1 MLSRVLIATDASE
14 ASSRMVEQAGKE
26 ECRAVCND
34 VFHHVLHP
42 TDFSKTSERAYH
54 LEYIVKETHCAVTLL
69 HVHDRMLLEPH
80 AAHQMEEEGRKIDSE
95 RLERRRERLLQ
106 LGAASVETLV
116 DRGHPALKII
126 ERAKESGRTLIL
138 MGTQGKGFVEELFLG
153 SVAHNVARRA
163 PLAVLF
169 VPAQTRERRANE

>member
-1 MLSRVLIATDASE
+1 MERKAGRSTASVSNG
-14 ASSRMVEQAGKE
+14 AANGSCSLEQ
-26 ECRAVCND
+26 
-34 VFHHVLHP
+34 
-42 TDFSKTSERAYH
+42 
-54 LEYIVKETHCAVTLL
+54 
-69 HVHDRMLLEPH
+69 
-80 AAHQMEEEGRKIDSE
+80 
-95 RLERRRERLLQ
+95 
-106 LGAASVETLV
+106 ASVETLV

>member
-1 MLSRVLIATDASE
+1 MIACYR
-14 ASSRMVEQAGKE
+14 SST
-26 ECRAVCND
+26 
-34 VFHHVLHP
+34 LP
-42 TDFSKTSERAYH
+42 SK
-54 LEYIVKETHCAVTLL
+54 C
-69 HVHDRMLLEPH
+69 
-80 AAHQMEEEGRKIDSE
+80 RKIDSE

-153 SVAHNVARRA
+153 GVAHNVARRA

-169 VPAQTRERRANE
+169 VRAQARERRANE